1 MAKKKGPI
9 PCQRPELLGLL
20 QACKEKPEDDGPR
33 LILADWLDDHS
44 RGPADEARVRAI
56 RAGVEAGRLPEGDE
70 RRRSLEDEA
79 RKLFVTHE
87 NEWLGPLVPFCGRW
101 YSAIERGMLHVTA
114 RGGEILTKAGAEA
127 ARSEE
132 YAWVDSLRIGRF
144 SSEAGEKL
152 LASGLLPSLNALSLA
167 DTDFDWRGI
176 KALALSPQLA
186 NLRELNLSQTRTG
199 IHLGP
204 LVHSPHLGNLRS
216 LNLDS
221 TGAGASG
228 TIDLAGTKKLPALRE
243 LVLSRN
249 NMELHDL
256 TPLLRTKALKGL
268 TRLNLFQNVLRDE
281 GLAMLAAN
289 PAFSTLEDLDVSC
302 NAIGDAGAIA
312 LAGVKWKGLKRLDLH
327 SNLIGEAGALAL
339 AASPA
344 LENIEILDLSKNKA
358 GRRGNA
364 ALRERFGERVKA

>member
-1 MAKKKGPI
+1 MAKKKEPAAGP
-9 PCQRPELLGLL
+9 RPELLGLL

-33 LILADWLDDHS
+33 LILADWVEDHS

-70 RRRSLEDEA
+70 RRVSLEAEA
-79 RKLFVTHE
+79 RKLFAKHRD
-87 NEWLGPLVPFCGRW
+87 EWLGPLVPFCGRW
-101 YSAIERGMLHVTA
+101 YSAIERGLLYVIA

-127 ARSEE
+127 GRGEE

-152 LASGLLPSLNALSLA
+152 LASGLLPSVNALSLA
-167 DTDFDWRGI
+167 DTDFSWRGI
-176 KALALSPQLA
+176 NALAPSPQLA
-186 NLRELNLSQTRTG
+186 NLRKLNLSQTRTG
-199 IHLGP
+199 FHLGP
-204 LVHSPHLGNLRS
+204 LVKSPHLGNLRS

-221 TGAGASG
+221 TGAGAPGMSE
-228 TIDLAGTKKLPALRE
+228 LAGTKKLPALRE

-256 TPLLRTKALKGL
+256 TPLLKTKALNRL
-268 TRLNLFQNVLRDE
+268 TRLNLFQNVLRDK
-281 GLAMLAAN
+281 GLALLTAN

-302 NAIGDAGAIA
+302 NAVGDAGAVA
-312 LAGVKWKGLKRLDLH
+312 LAGVKWKGLKKLDLH

-344 LENIEILDLSKNKA
+344 LENVEFLDFSKNKA

-364 ALRERFGERVKA
+364 ALRERFGERVKV